1 MLLVWPIFIPFFTAV
16 IALLLYRSPEMQ
28 RGISL
33 AGAVALLVAGS
44 GLLIEVIAEG
54 TQTTQMG
61 GWPAPF
67 GITLIADLLSAGMV
81 VVTALIGLAVLVF
94 GLGDLTAVEEKNG
107 QYPLTH
113 CLLAGLSGA
122 FLTGDLFNMYV
133 WFEVMLISSFGL
145 LVVGGRREQL
155 DGAIK
160 YVGLNLIATLAF
172 LTGVGLLYGATGA
185 LNMADL
191 HQQLQGRQDE
201 TAVLGAAA
209 LLLFAFG
216 AKAALF
222 PVYFWLPA
230 AYHTPGFATSAL
242 FSALLTKVGVYAIF
256 RVFTLV
262 FDVEQPE
269 IRAVLMTAALIT
281 MVAGVCGALVQN
293 HIRRVLSFSVI
304 ASLGFMIL
312 GLAIHTELAIAASV
326 FYMFQDILVK
336 AALFLMAGIVYRL
349 TGSEEFDKVGGIWK
363 ARPWLAV
370 LFLIPALSLSG
381 IPPLSGF
388 WAKLMIVQS
397 SLAAVEYFAA
407 FLALA
412 VGLLTL
418 WAMARIWL
426 GAFWD
431 YHPLGGEGLDRA
443 IPVPMLLPILLLVAA
458 TIWIG
463 VNAAPFV
470 DFALAISAEVLDPS
484 EYVAAVLGGGE

>member
-1 MLLVWPIFIPFFTAV
+1 MLLVWPVFIPFFTAV
-16 IALLLYRSPEMQ
+16 IALLAYRSPAMQ

-33 AGAVALLVAGS
+33 AGALALLVAAAV
-44 GLLIEVIAEG
+44 LLLEVIAEG
-54 TQTTQMG
+54 SQTTQMG

-67 GITLIADLLSAGMV
+67 GISMVADLLSAAMV
-81 VVTALIGLAVLVF
+81 FLTALIGLAVLVF
-94 GLGDLTAVEEKNG
+94 GMGDLTAVEERNG

-113 CLLAGLSGA
+113 GLLAGLSGA

-172 LTGVGLLYGATGA
+172 LTGVGLIYGATGA

-191 HQQLQGRQDE
+191 HVQLQGRQDE

-222 PVYFWLPA
+222 PVFFWLPA

-262 FDVEQPE
+262 FDVGQPE
-269 IRAVLMTAALIT
+269 IQTVLMTAALIT

-293 HIRRVLSFSVI
+293 HIRRILSFSVI
-304 ASLGFMIL
+304 ASLGYMML

-336 AALFLMAGIVYRL
+336 AALFLMAGVVYRL
-349 TGSEEFDKVGGIWK
+349 TGSEELDKVGGIWQ

-370 LFLIPALSLSG
+370 LFLVPALSLAG

-397 SLAAVEYFAA
+397 TLGAAEYFAA

-426 GAFWD
+426 EAFWAD
-431 YHPLGGEGLDRA
+431 HPMGREGLDRA
-443 IPVPMLLPILLLVAA
+443 VPASMLLPIVLLVAV
-458 TIWIG
+458 TVWIG
-463 VNAAPFV
+463 VAAGPFV
-470 DFALAISAEVLDPS
+470 DYALAISVEVMNPS
-484 EYVAAVLGGGE
+484 DYVATVLGGGE